1 MSRNR
6 PLAYLHR
13 VKEKWVVTCVVNIE
27 NMIEADTRQEAVEIG
42 SGIGWDVRRFTPW
55 DDPPTK

>member
-1 MSRNR
+1 M
-6 PLAYLHR
+6 AYLHR
-13 VKEKWVVTCVVNIE
+13 VKEKWAVTCVVNIE